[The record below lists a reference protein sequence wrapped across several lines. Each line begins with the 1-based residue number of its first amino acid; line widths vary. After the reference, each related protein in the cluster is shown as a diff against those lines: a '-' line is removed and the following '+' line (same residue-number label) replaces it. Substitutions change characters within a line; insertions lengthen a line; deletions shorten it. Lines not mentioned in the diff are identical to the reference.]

1 LIRRRTLAKADAA
14 EPVRT
19 TRQVGRRESGVQ
31 SRGGR
36 RRSQGRRG
44 HTRTTVNIAELVRA
58 STARSAAVSV
68 GRSRSWLRRPTT
80 VIRWPPN
87 AHHPRNTDN
96 VVNNKPPTQP
106 CRAGVSTM
114 SPSAVA
120 GEIRLIGTRK
130 KSPTN
135 TPAPLIARPTLG
147 GTAQGGTETVAKL
160 QTTHAANRSAVPP
173 TGSSGRPPKRCGW
186 MRRQKNVRRGSVERS

>member
-1 LIRRRTLAKADAA
+1 M
-14 EPVRT
+14 RT
-19 TRQVGRRESGVQ
+19 TRQVGRTESGVQ

-44 HTRTTVNIAELVRA
+44 HTRTTVNIAQLVRA

-68 GRSRSWLRRPTT
+68 GRSRSWQRRAKT

-87 AHHPRNTDN
+87 AHHPTNTDN

-106 CRAGVSTM
+106 CPDGVSTM

-135 TPAPLIARPTLG
+135 TPAHS
-147 GTAQGGTETVAKL
+147 GTFDCTPDAWRYGSRRYGDRRKTGK
-160 QTTHAANRSAVPP
+160 THAANRSAIPP
-173 TGSSGRPPKRCGW
+173 AGSSGRPPKRCGW